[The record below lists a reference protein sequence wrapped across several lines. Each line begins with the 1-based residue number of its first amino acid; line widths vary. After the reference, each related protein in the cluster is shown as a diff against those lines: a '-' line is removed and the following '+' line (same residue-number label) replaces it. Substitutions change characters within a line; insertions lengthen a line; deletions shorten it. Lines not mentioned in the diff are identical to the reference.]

1 MQEYLGYRWDQTL
14 GWVLEQEGQ
23 ENGYT
28 YPDLTE
34 PQEHSVQEQ
43 EHWQGQEAQEHW
55 QGQEVKE
62 QWQEQQQEQPYTE
75 QLREPYQDQQA
86 SYSQQPSPAPEEQR
100 QGEQELEEQEQ
111 EEPSP
116 SHTSSAPPLL
126 GFNPS
131 LLPPALTAS
140 PQYDPGAQG
149 PMFDPA
155 QLPPIPERRTSVTEQ
170 AAR

>member
-1 MQEYLGYRWDQTL
+1 MKEVQEYLGYRWDQTL

-43 EHWQGQEAQEHW
+43 EQW
-55 QGQEVKE
+55 QGQEVQE

-100 QGEQELEEQEQ
+100 QGEQEVEEQ

-116 SHTSSAPPLL
+116 SHTH
-126 GFNPS
+126 PS
-131 LLPPALTAS
+131 QMSYPVQKSCNGHFLS
-140 PQYDPGAQG
+140 Y
-149 PMFDPA
+149 
-155 QLPPIPERRTSVTEQ
+155 
-170 AAR
+170 

>member
-1 MQEYLGYRWDQTL
+1 MQEYPGYRWDQTL

-34 PQEHSVQEQ
+34 PQEHSVQDQEQ
-43 EHWQGQEAQEHW
+43 WQGHEVQEHW
-55 QGQEVKE
+55 QGQEV
-62 QWQEQQQEQPYTE
+62 QEQQQEQPYTE
-75 QLREPYQDQQA
+75 QLREPYQDQQV
-86 SYSQQPSPAPEEQR
+86 SYTQQPSPAPEEQR
-100 QGEQELEEQEQ
+100 QGELEVEEQEQ
-111 EEPSP
+111 SSP
-116 SHTSSAPPLL
+116 SHTAAPPLL

>member
-1 MQEYLGYRWDQTL
+1 MKEVQEYLGYRWDQTL

-43 EHWQGQEAQEHW
+43 EQW
-55 QGQEVKE
+55 QGQEVQE

-100 QGEQELEEQEQ
+100 QGEQEVEEQ

-116 SHTSSAPPLL
+116 SHTSAPPLL

-155 QLPPIPERRTSVTEQ
+155 QLPPIPERRTSVTEP